1 MGFAP
6 ANPAQDQM
14 AQQPTLDMDLAP
26 GQSPRTT
33 RVLLPLALPGAY
45 DYLVPDDLDLRPG
58 DFVRVPLGPRE
69 VTGVVWDPLP
79 DTAEAKPIDP
89 ARLKAV
95 VSRFDAPPMPDMLRQ
110 FVDWVAAYTL
120 SAPGAVLRLAMRVP
134 QALEPSPRVTGYRMS
149 GHKPARMTP
158 KRERVLEMLHDTGP
172 ELARPAREIA
182 DMAGVGTGVVKGL
195 VDAGALEAVDMPGEA
210 PFPEPLAAPAGSAAG
225 ASRLNDTQ
233 AQAAADLAQRIGQ
246 GFSATL
252 LDGVTGAGKT
262 EVYFEAIAEA
272 LRQGRQVLVL
282 LPEIALTPQLLKRF
296 ETRFGA
302 APAPWHSDLG
312 QKERRRIWR
321 GVAEGRAR
329 VVVGAR
335 SALFLPFTELGLII
349 VDEEHEAAFKQE
361 EGVIYNARDMAVA
374 RASLGGFPVV
384 LASATPSLETVVN
397 VQRGRYQ
404 RLVLPERHGAA
415 RLPDVEAIDLRADA
429 PERGRWLSHRLVMA
443 IGDTL
448 AAGNQAMLFLNRRGY
463 APLTLCRTC
472 GHRFECPNCDAW
484 LVEHRFRKELQCHH
498 CGTRAPT
505 PHACPECGTENS
517 LAACGPGVERI
528 AEEAAERFPEAR
540 LAVLSSDLLHG
551 PAATQEAMAQITR
564 QEVDLVIGT
573 QVVAKG
579 HNFPNLTLVGVV
591 DSDLGLT
598 GGDLRA
604 AERTYQLLHQVAGRA
619 GRGEKPGRV
628 LLQTYMPHHKV
639 MQALIAGD
647 RDRFLEQEADERHA
661 AGMPPFGR
669 LVSVILSG
677 PEQGQVMDVARELVR
692 AAPQA
697 EGVRVLGPAPA
708 PIALLRGR
716 HRMRFL
722 LKTVRDFPVQKYVR
736 AWLGAVKVPNAVRLA
751 VDVDPQSF
759 L

>member
-1 MGFAP
+1 
-6 ANPAQDQM
+6 
-14 AQQPTLDMDLAP
+14 
-26 GQSPRTT
+26 
-33 RVLLPLALPGAY
+33 
-45 DYLVPDDLDLRPG
+45 
-58 DFVRVPLGPRE
+58 
-69 VTGVVWDPLP
+69 
-79 DTAEAKPIDP
+79 
-89 ARLKAV
+89 
-95 VSRFDAPPMPDMLRQ
+95 MPDMLRQ

-134 QALEPSPRVTGYRMS
+134 QALEPSPRVTGYRLS

-225 ASRLNDTQ
+225 GSRLNDTQ

-335 SALFLPFTELGLII
+335 SALFLPFTELGLIV

-463 APLTLCRTC
+463 APLTLCRAC

-498 CGTRAPT
+498 CGTRVPT
-505 PHACPECGTENS
+505 PHTCPECGTENS

-540 LAVLSSDLLHG
+540 LAVVADDE
-551 PAATQEAMAQITR
+551 PAAHRLKAR
-564 QEVDLVIGT
+564 GLLVNVVDRPELCDFTLPAIVDRAPLLVAIGT
-573 QVVAKG
+573 GGVSAGLAAAVRQRLEAILPAGIGRLAEALHAARVA
-579 HNFPNLTLVGVV
+579 
-591 DSDLGLT
+591 
-598 GGDLRA
+598 LRA
-604 AERTYQLLHQVAGRA
+604 RFPETAQRRRA
-619 GRGEKPGRV
+619 IGA
-628 LLQTYMPHHKV
+628 
-639 MQALIAGD
+639 AL
-647 RDRFLEQEADERHA
+647 A
-661 AGMPPFGR
+661 AGGALDPLGDHD
-669 LVSVILSG
+669 G
-677 PEQGQVMDVARELVR
+677 ADVVERIAAG
-692 AAPQA
+692 AAP
-697 EGVRVLGPAPA
+697 RP
-708 PIALLRGR
+708 
-716 HRMRFL
+716 
-722 LKTVRDFPVQKYVR
+722 
-736 AWLGAVKVPNAVRLA
+736 GAVPGAAASPRRC
-751 VDVDPQSF
+751 
-759 L
+759 

>member
-1 MGFAP
+1 MEIAP
-6 ANPAQDQM
+6 APVL
-14 AQQPTLDMDLAP
+14 PTV
-26 GQSPRTT
+26 

-45 DYLVPDDLDLRPG
+45 DYLVPDDLDVVPG

-69 VTGVVWDPLP
+69 VIGVVWDPLP
-79 DTAEAKPIDP
+79 DDANAKPLDP
-89 ARLKAV
+89 ARLKLV
-95 VSRFDAPPMPDMLRQ
+95 VSRFDAPPMPDELRQ

-120 SAPGAVLRLAMRVP
+120 SVPGAVLRLAMRVP
-134 QALEPSPRVTGYRMS
+134 QALEPAPKVTGFRMS
-149 GHKPARMTP
+149 HAEPPRMTP
-158 KRERVLEMLHDTGP
+158 QRARVLEMLKETGP
-172 ELARPAREIA
+172 DLARPARDIA
-182 DMAGVGTGVVKGL
+182 EMAGVGSSVVKGL
-195 VDAGALEAVDMPGEA
+195 AEAGALERVDMPGEA
-210 PFPEPLAAPAGSAAG
+210 PFAVPDGSVPGTALNESQAG
-225 ASRLNDTQ
+225 A
-233 AQAAADLAQRIGQ
+233 AAELAGKVGQ

-302 APAPWHSDLG
+302 PPAPWHSDLS

-335 SALFLPFTELGLII
+335 SALFLPYTELGLVV

-374 RASLGGFPVV
+374 RASLGGFAIV

-404 RLVLPERHGAA
+404 RLVLPQRHGAA
-415 RLPDVEAIDLRADA
+415 RLPDVGMVDLRADP
-429 PERGRWLSHRLVMA
+429 PERGRWLSHSLVTAMA
-443 IGDTL
+443 DTL

-463 APLTLCRTC
+463 APLTLCRSC

-498 CGTRAPT
+498 CGTRVPT

-540 LAVLSSDLLHG
+540 LAVLSSDHLHG
-551 PAATQEAMAQITR
+551 PAATQEAVGQITR
-564 QEVDLVIGT
+564 HEVDLVVGT

-591 DSDLGLT
+591 DADLGLT

-604 AERTYQLLHQVAGRA
+604 AERTYQLLHQVSGRA

-628 LLQTYMPHHKV
+628 LLQTYMPQHKV
-639 MQALIAGD
+639 MQALIVGD

-669 LVSVILSG
+669 LVSLILSG
-677 PEQGQVMDVARELVR
+677 PEQGQVMDVARELLR
-692 AAPQA
+692 CAPQTD
-697 EGVRVLGPAPA
+697 GVRVLGPAPA

-722 LKTVRDFPVQKYVR
+722 LKAGRDFQVQKYVR
-736 AWLGAVKVPNAVRLA
+736 AWLGAVKMPNAVRLA

>member
-1 MGFAP
+1 
-6 ANPAQDQM
+6 M
-14 AQQPTLDMDLAP
+14 ADHPTLDMDIDVVTA
-26 GQSPRTT
+26 

-45 DYLVPDDLDLRPG
+45 DYAVLDDLDVRPG

-69 VTGVVWDPLP
+69 VTGVVWDALP
-79 DTAEAKPIDP
+79 DGVEAKPVDP
-89 ARLKAV
+89 KKLKAIA
-95 VSRFDAPPMPDMLRQ
+95 SRFDAPPMPDVLRK

-120 SAPGAVLRLAMRVP
+120 STPGAVLRLAMRVP
-134 QALEPSPRVTGYRMS
+134 QALDPAPTITGYRLS
-149 GHKPARMTP
+149 GSDPQRITP
-158 KRERVLEMLHDTGP
+158 QRQRVLEMLRETGP
-172 ELARPAREIA
+172 QLARPAREIA
-182 DMAGVGTGVVKGL
+182 EMAGVGTSVVTGL
-195 VDAGALEAVDMPGEA
+195 VKTGALDVVEMPGERA
-210 PFPEPLAAPAGSAAG
+210 FIEPDGDLEGPQLSDAQSLAAHDLG
-225 ASRLNDTQ
+225 AHVGN
-233 AQAAADLAQRIGQ
+233 

-262 EVYFEAIAEA
+262 EVYFEAVAAA
-272 LRQGRQVLVL
+272 LRQGKQVLVM

-296 ETRFGA
+296 ETRFSSP
-302 APAPWHSDLG
+302 PAPWHSDLN

-329 VVVGAR
+329 VIVGAR
-335 SALFLPFTELGLII
+335 SALFLPYTNLGLIV
-349 VDEEHEAAFKQE
+349 VDEEHESAFKQE

-374 RASLGGFPVV
+374 RASLGDIPIV

-415 RLPDVEAIDLRADA
+415 ELPDVTAIDLRADA
-429 PERGRWLSHRLVMA
+429 PERGRWLSQSLVTA
-443 IGDTL
+443 IVDTL
-448 AAGNQAMLFLNRRGY
+448 EAGNQAMLFLNRRGY

-505 PHACPECGTENS
+505 PYECPECQSENS

-540 LAVLSSDLLHG
+540 LSVLSSDHLHG
-551 PAATQEAMAQITR
+551 PAATQEAVGQITR
-564 QEVDLVIGT
+564 QEVDLIVGT

-591 DSDLGLT
+591 DADLGLT

-604 AERTYQLLHQVAGRA
+604 AERTYQLLHQVSGRA

-628 LLQTYMPHHKV
+628 ILQTYMPHHKV
-639 MQALIAGD
+639 MQALVAGD
-647 RDRFLEQEADERHA
+647 RDQFLQQEAQERED
-661 AGMPPFGR
+661 AGMPPYGR
-669 LVSVILSG
+669 LVSLILSA
-677 PEQGQVMDVARELVR
+677 PELPQATEVARQLAR
-692 AAPQA
+692 AVPAA

-716 HRMRFL
+716 HRVRFL
-722 LKTVRDFPVQKYVR
+722 IKTTRDFQVQKYVR
-736 AWLGAVKVPNAVRLA
+736 AWLAQVKLPNAVRLA